1 VLNVLNKNQNIN
13 KLMEEKI
20 MLQKRKKKIYLVL
33 LVLIIVS
40 AIAMGNACSNE
51 VVAVVD
57 GESISKDDLYD
68 ALVKQ
73 NGKQTLD
80 SLITDRIIDK
90 EAKKN
95 KISISEKEIQ
105 EELDNL
111 IVQNGGQTL
120 FDQTLKAYN
129 LTLDDV
135 KKDIGKNMKLEKLL
149 QKEVSVSEEEMKSYF
164 QKNKESFNQ
173 QEQVQVRHI
182 LVDDEATAKEVKEKL
197 DAGVDF
203 AELAKKY
210 STDSGT
216 KDAGGELGFISK
228 GQMVAEF
235 EEAAFSLKVGQTSEP
250 IKSDYGY
257 HIINVKDKKEAKAAN
272 YEDAKA
278 EIKEILLDQ
287 KIQTEYNSWLDKKYK
302 EYKVENFLE
311 KGNDEKE
318 E

>member
-1 VLNVLNKNQNIN
+1 
-13 KLMEEKI
+13 